1 MGAGGLVGVKWT
13 SGLPQT
19 IQAIT
24 GGDYNMNTYQIYI
37 YTQNKEKSPG

>member
-1 MGAGGLVGVKWT
+1 MWKWT
-13 SGLPQT
+13 SDYHISQT

-37 YTQNKEKSPG
+37 YTENKEKSPG